1 MKDDRMTDED
11 DRDEWYPMKDD
22 KMKDDTWRLER
33 WMMVKRDMANRHD
46 IFPEDDI
53 LDIITIS
60 RYNYHK

>member
-1 MKDDRMTDED
+1 MMKGDMTDDERKDDRWRKERWQMTRWNMTDG
-11 DRDEWYPMKDD
+11 
-22 KMKDDTWRLER
+22 
-33 WMMVKRDMANRHD
+33 KRRHD

>member
-1 MKDDRMTDED
+1 MTIGKMTDGKMRH
-11 DRDEWYPMKDD
+11 DRWQYERWQMKRWNMTDD
-22 KMKDDTWRLER
+22 KE
-33 WMMVKRDMANRHD
+33 RHD

>member
-1 MKDDRMTDED
+1 MIH
-11 DRDEWYPMKDD
+11 MKDD
-22 KMKDDTWRLER
+22 KMKDDTWQQER
-33 WMMVKRDMANRHD
+33 WTMLKGDMANRYD

>member
-1 MKDDRMTDED
+1 MAIGEMN
-11 DRDEWYPMKDD
+11 DD
-22 KMKDDTWRLER
+22 K
-33 WMMVKRDMANRHD
+33 KRHEIRHD

>member
-1 MKDDRMTDED
+1 MTDEEMKDDG
-11 DRDEWYPMKDD
+11 
-22 KMKDDTWRLER
+22 L
-33 WMMVKRDMANRHD
+33 KRRHEIRHD